1 MVERV
6 GISVMLGLQKA
17 DPFPKDKCDFGDP
30 KCIVG
35 PGCSTPG
42 VCYHLSCGECEPVD
56 QGDQG
61 EPRRHQYIG
70 QTGTS
75 LHRRML
81 GHLAKGDTVIN
92 KHKEEYHLQRNQE
105 NTFNMKILKVH
116 QLLMERLVSE
126 GILIANRDKS
136 SPGTMMNGR
145 G

>member
-1 MVERV
+1 MLAATPGAGFDTKVQQEIGDMIGPDKGTTKVVERV

-105 NTFNMKILKVH
+105 KIFNMRVL
-116 QLLMERLVSE
+116 
-126 GILIANRDKS
+126 
-136 SPGTMMNGR
+136 
-145 G
+145 